1 MGRRKGF
8 AIQST
13 DTNIYREG
21 VKESV
26 KGTKRE
32 GVILPHPHPQTQLM
46 ISKRRLLWS
55 RLGIIRINLSSS
67 PVPRRVVSP
76 TPGSVCQ

>member
-8 AIQST
+8 AIRST

-21 VKESV
+21 VKKSV

-32 GVILPHPHPQTQLM
+32 
-46 ISKRRLLWS
+46 
-55 RLGIIRINLSSS
+55 LSF
-67 PVPRRVVSP
+67 P
-76 TPGSVCQ
+76 TPTPKHG